1 MIYSIKGTV
10 VNGPSQDP
18 IKGAKISISPVNL
31 VFTDTNGNFT
41 ITGNIPESGSL
52 SMTISAAGHE
62 FIEPPLYKGNGT
74 LKTNLGILQLQPI
87 VSSLTQEKIK
97 STQLSKDQIK
107 ELSRSK
113 KDSTYYAE
121 EKLSNQINIL
131 KNTLIPSVLTMVAKF
146 GLTQVLTY
154 KPKQLLKLLD
164 QSTCPT
170 QSELTDLISKKNKL
184 VKQLSNSLKII
195 DITTKSIGVT
205 TGLIELLT
213 QTNSSQSVLLLS
225 IPTSTGVPYV
235 PGLSVGVITQL
246 DDIKDDN
253 KSNIKRLTQI
263 SGSISSILIVLR
275 QSLVQ
280 AIELL
285 NLLDQLV
292 EKCYPD
298 SGQEQISAELTALTI
313 QQTTQTSPLISEYN
327 GFKLSVETEPTA
339 NSLKRRR
346 AIAVNK
352 QNVVMLKGEWSF
364 SSIDQILIDE
374 LVFYIQQNDLK
385 AD

>member
-327 GFKLSVETEPTA
+327 GFKLSVETEPTT

-374 LVFYIQQNDLK
+374 LIFYIQQNDLK

>member
-87 VSSLTQEKIK
+87 VSSLNQEKIK

-131 KNTLIPSVLTMVAKF
+131 KNTLIPSILTMVAKF

-170 QSELTDLISKKNKL
+170 QPELTDLISRKNKL

-195 DITTKSIGVT
+195 DITTKSIGIT

-213 QTNSSQSVLLLS
+213 QTNSSQSALLLS
-225 IPTSTGVPYV
+225 IPTSTGVPYI
-235 PGLSVGVITQL
+235 PGLPVGIITQL
-246 DDIKDDN
+246 DDVKDDN
-253 KSNIKRLTQI
+253 KNNIKRLTQI
-263 SGSISSILIVLR
+263 SGSILSILIILR

-346 AIAVNK
+346 AIAQNK

>member
-235 PGLSVGVITQL
+235 PGLPVGVITQL

-327 GFKLSVETEPTA
+327 GFKLSVETEPTT

-374 LVFYIQQNDLK
+374 LIFYIQQNDLK

>member
-1 MIYSIKGTV
+1 
-10 VNGPSQDP
+10 
-18 IKGAKISISPVNL
+18 
-31 VFTDTNGNFT
+31 
-41 ITGNIPESGSL
+41 
-52 SMTISAAGHE
+52 
-62 FIEPPLYKGNGT
+62 
-74 LKTNLGILQLQPI
+74 
-87 VSSLTQEKIK
+87 
-97 STQLSKDQIK
+97 
-107 ELSRSK
+107 
-113 KDSTYYAE
+113 
-121 EKLSNQINIL
+121 
-131 KNTLIPSVLTMVAKF
+131 MVAKF

-170 QSELTDLISKKNKL
+170 QPELTDLISRKNKL

-195 DITTKSIGVT
+195 DITTKSIGIT

-213 QTNSSQSVLLLS
+213 QTNSSQSALLLS
-225 IPTSTGVPYV
+225 IPTSTGVPYI
-235 PGLSVGVITQL
+235 PGLSVGIITQL
-246 DDIKDDN
+246 DDVKDDN
-253 KSNIKRLTQI
+253 KNNIKRLTQI
-263 SGSISSILIVLR
+263 SGSILSILIILR

-327 GFKLSVETEPTA
+327 GFKLSVETEPTT

-346 AIAVNK
+346 AIAQNK

>member
-1 MIYSIKGTV
+1 MIYSIKGVV

-327 GFKLSVETEPTA
+327 GFKLSVETEPTT

-374 LVFYIQQNDLK
+374 LIFYIQQNDLK

>member
-87 VSSLTQEKIK
+87 VSSLNQEKIK

-107 ELSRSK
+107 ELSTSK
-113 KDSTYYAE
+113 KDSSYYAE
-121 EKLSNQINIL
+121 EKLSNQINII
-131 KNTLIPSVLTMVAKF
+131 KNTLTPAILTMLAGF
-146 GLTQVLTY
+146 GITQVSKY
-154 KPKQLLKLLD
+154 KTEQLAKILD

-170 QSELTDLISKKNKL
+170 QPELVNLINRKNKL
-184 VKQLSNSLKII
+184 VKQLKNIYNVI
-195 DITTKSIGVT
+195 DITTKSLGITTELIG
-205 TGLIELLT
+205 LL
-213 QTNSSQSVLLLS
+213 NQSNQAYNTALLS
-225 IPTSTGVPYV
+225 IPSSTGVPGV
-235 PGLSVGVITQL
+235 PGLPVGVITQL
-246 DDIKDDN
+246 DDTKDTNKDN
-253 KSNIKRLTQI
+253 IQKLTQI
-263 SGSISSILIVLR
+263 SVSILSILTILK
-275 QSLVQ
+275 QSLTQ
-280 AIELL
+280 AIQLL
-285 NLLDQLV
+285 SLLDKLV
-292 EKCYPD
+292 EKCYPN
-298 SGQEQISAELTALTI
+298 SGQEQISNELIALTI

-327 GFKLSVETEPTA
+327 GFKLSVETEPTT
-339 NSLKRRR
+339 NPLKRRR
-346 AIAVNK
+346 AIAQNK

-374 LVFYIQQNDLK
+374 LIFYIQQNDLK

>member
-280 AIELL
+280 AIEAPAQGVDCIRRSAFRLWRL
-285 NLLDQLV
+285 RRVKTHYSLHHSSPIMYMLWQGPNLL
-292 EKCYPD
+292 
-298 SGQEQISAELTALTI
+298 
-313 QQTTQTSPLISEYN
+313 
-327 GFKLSVETEPTA
+327 
-339 NSLKRRR
+339 
-346 AIAVNK
+346 
-352 QNVVMLKGEWSF
+352 
-364 SSIDQILIDE
+364 
-374 LVFYIQQNDLK
+374 
-385 AD
+385 